1 MVWPSAEAAGVVN
14 RYWLERTAF
23 EKVHKFPD
31 IVKTADLIEAGNWFS
46 WRLCFKRLKAIPKTH
61 RPACMKLLRVAQ
73 KQRVNTGDPELRA
86 LHSLMDSKI
95 DPFQCFIAPI
105 SPAVYMHRLQ
115 PVVLDG
121 QRIGLTIKAERM
133 KGNRV
138 RVFYHAP
145 KETRAVRFE
154 KAEAIAGPSSSPY
167 LAEQGFYDYST
178 RFHVKELT
186 AGDKNPQRAIG
197 G

>member
-1 MVWPSAEAAGVVN
+1 MVN
-14 RYWLERTAF
+14 RYWLERTSF

-31 IVKTADLIEAGNWFS
+31 IVKTADLIECGNWFS
-46 WRLCFKRLKAIPKTH
+46 WRLCFKRLKAVPKTH

-73 KQRVNTGDPELRA
+73 KQRVNTVDPDLRA
-86 LHSLMDSKI
+86 LHKLMESKI

-105 SPAVYMHRLQ
+105 SAEVYMHRVQ
-115 PVVLDG
+115 PIVLDG
-121 QRIGLTIKAERM
+121 QKIGLTIKAERM

-145 KETRAVRFE
+145 KESRSLRFE
-154 KAEAIAGPSSSPY
+154 RAEAVAAPSSNPY
-167 LAEQGFYDYST
+167 LAAHGFYDYST

-186 AGDKNPQRAIG
+186 ASDKNPQRNIG

>member
-1 MVWPSAEAAGVVN
+1 VVN
-14 RYWLERTAF
+14 RYWLERTSF

-31 IVKTADLIEAGNWFS
+31 IVKTADLIECGNWFS
-46 WRLCFKRLKAIPKTH
+46 WRLCFKRLKAVPKTH
-61 RPACMKLLRVAQ
+61 RPACMKLLRIAQ
-73 KQRVNTGDPELRA
+73 KQRVNTVDPDLRA
-86 LHSLMDSKI
+86 LHKLMESKI

-105 SPAVYMHRLQ
+105 SAEVYMHRVQ
-115 PVVLDG
+115 PIVLDG
-121 QRIGLTIKAERM
+121 QKIGLTIKAERM

-145 KETRAVRFE
+145 KESRALRFE
-154 KAEAIAGPSSSPY
+154 KAEAVAAPSSNPY
-167 LAEQGFYDYST
+167 LAAHGFYDYST

-186 AGDKNPQRAIG
+186 AGDKNPQRAVG